1 MNSKLI
7 DEGRHE
13 SPAWCVDRAAGVICQ
28 QGHVGAAPDARHPI
42 ISNAEYLPHLPNP
55 DAPVSCPPASD
66 STGSFIDRANE
77 HETAGRSA
85 EDDWRLALHEAAH
98 VALHL
103 INGDEVC
110 GTTIVPDG
118 DCEGRTWGPQGVATA
133 SFAGAIWNADSISE
147 CEVSLDSKGGAFVI
161 VRQAVI
167 ALMAGYAAET
177 VFLRGT
183 KPKYIAYDVPQARRL
198 AGFVCRNMASILAF
212 MEHGYQEAEALVEQ
226 HKTVVV
232 AIAQA
237 LIDHPKRTLDR
248 AEIDAVIAPALAAQ
262 AAADESKRRADWI
275 TVLKNAGKFAA
286 GLEG

>member
-1 MNSKLI
+1 
-7 DEGRHE
+7 
-13 SPAWCVDRAAGVICQ
+13 VICQ
-28 QGHVGAAPDARHPI
+28 QGHVGAAPDARHPNL
-42 ISNAEYLPHLPNP
+42 SNSEDIPTLPNP
-55 DAPVSCPPASD
+55 DAPVSCPSASD
-66 STGSFIDRANE
+66 STGSFIDQANE
-77 HETAGRSA
+77 HETAGRSP

-103 INGDEVC
+103 INGDDVC

-118 DCEGRTWGPQGVATA
+118 DCEGRTWGPQGAASA

-177 VFLRGT
+177 VFLRDT

-212 MEHGYQEAEALVEQ
+212 MEHGYQEAQELVEQ
-226 HKTVVV
+226 HKDVVQ

-237 LIDHPKRTLDR
+237 LIDHPKRTLDSV
-248 AEIDAVIAPALAAQ
+248 EIDAVIAPVLAAQ
-262 AAADESKRRADWI
+262 AAADEHKRRADWRS
-275 TVLKNAGKFAA
+275 VEKNAANFPLDWKGDPL
-286 GLEG
+286 GRYDRRNRG